1 MLLGDARILTRLC
14 CGSDSPHD
22 GLGCLIVLHLRVGRM
37 KVDLLPKDAQFVR
50 AVVDLCLCGDHSM
63 VPSLPPKLSLTHV
76 IFLRLGLFEI
86 DLLLHLADLRRTV

>member
-1 MLLGDARILTRLC
+1 MLLPGDARILTRLR

-37 KVDLLPKDAQFVR
+37 KVDLLPKDALFVR
-50 AVVDLCLCGDHSM
+50 AVVDLCLCGDH
-63 VPSLPPKLSLTHV
+63 PPRLSLTHV

>member
-1 MLLGDARILTRLC
+1 MLLPSDARIFTRLR

-37 KVDLLPKDAQFVR
+37 KVDLLPTDALFFR
-50 AVVDLCLCGDHSM
+50 AVVDLCLRGDHSI
-63 VPSLPPKLSLTHV
+63 VPILMPSLTHV